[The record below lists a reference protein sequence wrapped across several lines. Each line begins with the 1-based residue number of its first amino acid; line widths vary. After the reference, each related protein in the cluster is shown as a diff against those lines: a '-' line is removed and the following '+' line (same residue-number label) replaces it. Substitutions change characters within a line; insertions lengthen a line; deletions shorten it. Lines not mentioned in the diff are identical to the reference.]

1 MMPVPE
7 PTTVWMVPLERGVQ
21 PVDVEGTLEL
31 GHGELVFTPGR
42 AGVPHA
48 IPLGAV
54 TAVKRHK
61 ISPILTVSW
70 VEGAAARRAA
80 FYFAP
85 PPPIEP
91 IVGTAP
97 VTVRDANAASAGK
110 QSRRRQRRKNTL
122 YLSTLG
128 GELKPAIAEWT
139 AEVRT
144 AVAAAKSGP
153 VD

>member
-1 MMPVPE
+1 MMPMPE
-7 PTTVWMVPLERGVQ
+7 LTTVWMVPLQHDMQ

-31 GHGELVFTPGR
+31 DHGELVFTPARG
-42 AGVPHA
+42 GVTEG
-48 IPLGAV
+48 IPLGSV
-54 TAVKRHK
+54 TAVKRHR

-97 VTVRDANAASAGK
+97 VTVREANFPSAGK
-110 QSRRRQRRKNTL
+110 PSRRRQRRKNTL

-139 AEVRT
+139 SQVRA
-144 AVAAAKSGP
+144 AVAAAKSGSA
-153 VD
+153 D